1 MCTMYQQTSQW
12 TGYFWQIYFALFWH
26 LFLDIFVSFCST
38 PHHTIPC
45 LIQINLILQFFFYFD
60 VSTYTGPHGG
70 RVVFACRN
78 SNYTNGEPIVRL
90 FVLLIAAIN
99 LESENSNAENRIWC
113 NRCCQSG
120 VKKQHLMFWMLRRMN
135 SCGVPFWMIQMYVCF
150 MAGHM
155 KFTQFYRVKSR
166 RHQHFNFRFSI
177 WCQISDRDSAMRT
190 APM

>member
-78 SNYTNGEPIVRL
+78 SNYTNGESIVRL

-120 VKKQHLMFWMLRRMN
+120 VKKQQLMFWMLRRIQLWSALLNDPKQWMCALWRDTWN
-135 SCGVPFWMIQMYVCF
+135 LPNFIVLNHGDINISILVLAFGV
-150 MAGHM
+150 
-155 KFTQFYRVKSR
+155 K
-166 RHQHFNFRFSI
+166 
-177 WCQISDRDSAMRT
+177 
-190 APM
+190 